1 MDTPDFFIGARL
13 GAARAK
19 AGISL
24 EKAAKDTR
32 IRVLKLRELE
42 ADDFSGFAHPTYARL
57 FLLDYAEYLGLPLDE
72 IRPMLPDQAGSA
84 AGGFQYIDA
93 LAADLPRK
101 SGSPR
106 RRRRWIFILA
116 IAAVGFILLLA
127 AALFT
132 YFTIQK
138 IERVARSKPLAEVT
152 ASEPQPTPEATP
164 ETTPGATPDPTPEP
178 EPEPPALAAPA
189 PLPETSL
196 ETPLKIQL
204 ADPAAAPAEL
214 SPTP

>member
-32 IRVLKLRELE
+32 IRVLKLKELE

-106 RRRRWIFILA
+106 RRRRWILFFA
-116 IAAVGFILLLA
+116 IVSVGFLLLLA

-132 YFTIQK
+132 YFTFQK

-152 ASEPQPTPEATP
+152 AAEPQPAPEPTP
-164 ETTPGATPDPTPEP
+164 ETTPTPEP
-178 EPEPPALAAPA
+178 EPAPPALADPA
-189 PLPETSL
+189 PLPDTAL

-204 ADPAAAPAEL
+204 TDPAAAPPEL